1 MEKNNGQPF
10 IMSANGK
17 QIVDYI
23 QQRKDDYTKTKERER
38 EAAKV
43 E

>member
-1 MEKNNGQPF
+1 MKKNNAQIF

-17 QIVDYI
+17 EIADYI
-23 QQRKDDYTKTKERER
+23 QQRREDYIKTKERER

-43 E
+43 R